1 LGSDAVVADV
11 KLTSEEIAVL
21 RAALSKFAI
30 RGRTGELGVLH
41 GLDRFVSTQLI
52 LKKQDRDV
60 LNAIASKVGLRSINE
75 VK

>member
-1 LGSDAVVADV
+1 MPEV

-21 RAALSKFAI
+21 RFTLSKFAV

-52 LKKQDRDV
+52 LKKSDRDA
-60 LNAIASKVGLRSINE
+60 LNAIAAKVGLRAINE

>member
-1 LGSDAVVADV
+1 MPEV

-21 RAALSKFAI
+21 RSTLSKFAV

-52 LKKQDRDV
+52 LKKSDRDA
-60 LNAIASKVGLRSINE
+60 LNAIAAKVGLRAINE

>member
-1 LGSDAVVADV
+1 MPEV

-21 RAALSKFAI
+21 RSTLSKFSV

-52 LKKQDRDV
+52 LKKSDRDA
-60 LNAIASKVGLRSINE
+60 LNAIAAKVGLRAINE

>member
-1 LGSDAVVADV
+1 MVADV

-21 RAALSKFAI
+21 RSALSKFVI

-52 LKKQDRDV
+52 LKKSDRDT
-60 LNAIASKVGLRSINE
+60 LNAIASKVGLRSIND